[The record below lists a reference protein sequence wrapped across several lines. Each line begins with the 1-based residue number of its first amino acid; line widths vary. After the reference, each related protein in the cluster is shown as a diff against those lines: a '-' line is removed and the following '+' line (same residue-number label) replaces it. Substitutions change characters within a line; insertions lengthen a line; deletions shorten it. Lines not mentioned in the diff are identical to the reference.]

1 MFRKI
6 LLVVPAFCLAAP
18 ALAQSDAAA
27 PAQAPAAKPAKPKR
41 ICREQDFTGSRMPQR
56 TCHTE
61 QEWADIDSGKLA
73 HDASSQT
80 RQYGAQ

>member
-1 MFRKI
+1 MFRKMLI
-6 LLVVPAFCLAAP
+6 VLPALCLAAP
-18 ALAQSDAAA
+18 VFAQTDAAA
-27 PAQAPAAKPAKPKR
+27 PAPAAKPAKPKK

-61 QEWADIDSGKLA
+61 QEWADIDAGKQA
-73 HDASSQT
+73 EEATSQT

>member
-1 MFRKI
+1 MFRKMI
-6 LLVVPAFCLAAP
+6 IVLPALCLAAP
-18 ALAQSDAAA
+18 VLAQTDAA
-27 PAQAPAAKPAKPKR
+27 PAPAAKPAKAPKPKKV
-41 ICREQDFTGSRMPQR
+41 CREQDFTGSRMPQR

>member
-1 MFRKI
+1 MFRKM
-6 LLVVPAFCLAAP
+6 LLVLPALCLTAPVLAQTDAAP
-18 ALAQSDAAA
+18 
-27 PAQAPAAKPAKPKR
+27 APAAKPAKPKR

-56 TCHTE
+56 TCHTAD
-61 QEWADIDSGKLA
+61 EWAAIDSGKVS

>member
-1 MFRKI
+1 
-6 LLVVPAFCLAAP
+6 
-18 ALAQSDAAA
+18 
-27 PAQAPAAKPAKPKR
+27 
-41 ICREQDFTGSRMPQR
+41 MPQR

-61 QEWADIDSGKLA
+61 QEWADIDAGKLA